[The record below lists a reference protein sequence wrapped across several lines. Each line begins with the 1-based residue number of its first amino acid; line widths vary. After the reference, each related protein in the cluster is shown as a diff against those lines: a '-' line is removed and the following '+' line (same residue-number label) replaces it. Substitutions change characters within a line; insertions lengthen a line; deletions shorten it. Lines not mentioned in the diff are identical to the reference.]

1 MDKYYYLRKLTYIL
15 YVIVFSIEFVVGTKT
30 IFDVADSELTITVN
44 PGMIECYYQKAT
56 TGETLEIE
64 YQVTDATFGDVEIQ
78 HDLDIN
84 FQLYSPQGREL
95 ISDFKQPDA
104 MHRINVKEEGDYK
117 LCFDNTYS
125 TFSHKTVYFEVYVDS
140 GTDQEDWFADGFND
154 FTFSPEIVYND
165 TTDQIKNSIAKVKDH
180 LSKVKHFQDQ
190 LRAIETRDRNLQEHN
205 FTRVNQFSM
214 VIICVMVIVG
224 AVQVLMLKSLFEEK
238 SKLHRIFKLLS

>member
-1 MDKYYYLRKLTYIL
+1 MIA
-15 YVIVFSIEFVVGTKT
+15 FSLEFVVDSKT

-44 PGMIECYYQKAT
+44 PGMIECYYQKAS
-56 TGETLEIE
+56 TGEILEIE

-78 HDLDIN
+78 QDLDIN

-95 ISDFKQPDA
+95 IADFKQADA
-104 MHRINVKEEGDYK
+104 MHRLDVKEDGDYK

-125 TFSHKTVYFEVYVDS
+125 TFSHKTVYFEVYVDNGS
-140 GTDQEDWFADGFND
+140 DQEDWFVDE
-154 FTFSPEIVYND
+154 FTFSPEVIYND
-165 TTDQIKNSIAKVKDH
+165 TTDQIKNSMAKVKDH
-180 LSKVKHFQDQ
+180 LTKVKHFQDQ

-205 FTRVNQFSM
+205 FTRVNQFSI